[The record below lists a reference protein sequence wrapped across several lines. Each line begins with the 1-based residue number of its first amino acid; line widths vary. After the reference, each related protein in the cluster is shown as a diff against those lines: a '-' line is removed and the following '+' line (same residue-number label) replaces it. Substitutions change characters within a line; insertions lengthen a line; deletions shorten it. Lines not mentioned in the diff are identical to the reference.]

1 MTKPAPQN
9 NDPNVVYETVYATV
23 EAYTT
28 VYDQVYETAA
38 PAHYR
43 RHAHRRHGLN

>member
-1 MTKPAPQN
+1 MSATPVLTI
-9 NDPNVVYETVYATV
+9 DHLDVVYETVYQTV

-28 VYDQVYETAA
+28 VYDTAYA
-38 PAHYR
+38 TPAAYR